1 MNLHFII
8 VNSESMK
15 IHLVQA
21 SELLAQLQQ
30 LVERTMELQVGRQ
43 EVS

>member
-1 MNLHFII
+1 MNSHFII

-15 IHLVQA
+15 IQLVQV
-21 SELLAQLQQ
+21 SELLAQLQK
-30 LVERTMELQVGRQ
+30 LVERTMELQVGGK